1 MTTPKTKRDR
11 AAGRNHRHTA
21 IQTIIDNHDQVRAD
35 IDSLDNSVACLQD
48 ELCET
53 RRLTDH
59 LNGRVAQHTKDV
71 NANVGFAMQCIVENE
86 RKIAEI
92 EPTLAI
98 IKEVTER
105 QMPINAKQ
113 VTINK
118 MTHGVQ
124 KDHQEAIVQLNRYT
138 KQLHAK
144 QTNLNHD
151 LTIARADLAEME
163 KKFITLA
170 WINLGIWVAAALTIL
185 ILLLLI

>member
-1 MTTPKTKRDR
+1 MTNPNPKTKRDR

-21 IQTIIDNHDQVRAD
+21 IQTIIDNHNQVRTD
-35 IDSLDNSVACLQD
+35 IDSLDNSVAVLQD
-48 ELCET
+48 EVCES

-86 RKIAEI
+86 RKLTETECAVGILQGASKNQGKA
-92 EPTLAI
+92 LA
-98 IKEVTER
+98 
-105 QMPINAKQ
+105 
-113 VTINK
+113 
-118 MTHGVQ
+118 
-124 KDHQEAIVQLNRYT
+124 QLDRYT
-138 KQLHAK
+138 KRLHAK

-151 LTIARADLAEME
+151 LTITRIDIEDME

-170 WINLGIWVAAALTIL
+170 WINLGLWVAAALTIF

>member
-1 MTTPKTKRDR
+1 MTAPNSKTKRDR
-11 AAGRNHRHTA
+11 AAGRTHRHTA
-21 IQTIIDNHDQVRAD
+21 IQTIIDNHNQVRTD
-35 IDSLDNSVACLQD
+35 IDSLDNSVASLQD

-86 RKIAEI
+86 RKLTETECAVGILQGASKNQGKA
-92 EPTLAI
+92 LA
-98 IKEVTER
+98 
-105 QMPINAKQ
+105 
-113 VTINK
+113 
-118 MTHGVQ
+118 
-124 KDHQEAIVQLNRYT
+124 QLDRYT
-138 KQLHAK
+138 KRLHAK

-151 LTIARADLAEME
+151 LTITRIDIEDME

-170 WINLGIWVAAALTIL
+170 WINLGLWVAAALTIF

>member
-1 MTTPKTKRDR
+1 MTNPNPKTKRDR
-11 AAGRNHRHTA
+11 AAGRAHRHTA
-21 IQTIIDNHDQVRAD
+21 IKTIIDNHDQVRTD

-48 ELCET
+48 ELCEA

-59 LNGRVAQHTKDV
+59 LNGRVEQHAKDT

-86 RKIAEI
+86 RKLTETETAVGILQGAGKDQRK
-92 EPTLAI
+92 TLA
-98 IKEVTER
+98 
-105 QMPINAKQ
+105 
-113 VTINK
+113 
-118 MTHGVQ
+118 
-124 KDHQEAIVQLNRYT
+124 QLNRYT

-170 WINLGIWVAAALTIL
+170 WINLGIWLAAALTIL
-185 ILLLLI
+185 ILLLI

>member
-1 MTTPKTKRDR
+1 MTASNPKTKRDR
-11 AAGRNHRHTA
+11 AAGRHHRHTA

-48 ELCET
+48 ELCEA

-86 RKIAEI
+86 RKLTETECAVGILQGAGKDQRKA
-92 EPTLAI
+92 LA
-98 IKEVTER
+98 
-105 QMPINAKQ
+105 
-113 VTINK
+113 
-118 MTHGVQ
+118 
-124 KDHQEAIVQLNRYT
+124 QLNRYT
-138 KQLHAK
+138 QKLHAK

-151 LTIARADLAEME
+151 LTLARAEVRADLAEME

-170 WINLGIWVAAALTIL
+170 WINLGIWLAAALTIL
-185 ILLLLI
+185 ILLLI